1 MRPAALTSIAFAMLT
16 GAAVLVAQQA
26 APPSDAGSDLIREAQ
41 QKMREGQEGDA
52 VALARRAVAAAPRSY
67 QANNQLGALLDLA
80 GHYQEAR
87 DAFAK
92 AAESAPTADNKARAL
107 RAIAISYGFEQ
118 DCSGAAKY
126 EEPLYRQYVAAGDF
140 YTAGEVANELARLC
154 LDAGKIDD
162 AERWYRAGT
171 DAGLREPGI
180 KDERKDLW
188 QFRLDHALARIAAK
202 RGNKAEAARHV
213 ETARALLD
221 RGNMPAQQKE
231 YFPYLVGYV
240 ALAGGDYQEALR
252 NLQQA
257 NQNDVYVLGLTAQA
271 YEGLGQV
278 DKAVEYYRK
287 VMAATIHNPTAAAA
301 RPLARQKL
309 AQLRR

>member
-1 MRPAALTSIAFAMLT
+1 MLA

-26 APPSDAGSDLIREAQ
+26 PPPDAGSDLIREAQ
-41 QKMREGQEGDA
+41 QKMREGQEEDA

-80 GHYQEAR
+80 GHYKEAR

-92 AAESAPTADNKARAL
+92 AAEAAPTPENKARAL

-126 EEPLYRQYVAAGDF
+126 EEPLYRQYLAAGDF
-140 YTAGEVANELARLC
+140 YNAGEVANELARLC
-154 LDAGKIDD
+154 LDAGKIDE

-171 DAGLREPGI
+171 DAGRREPGI

-188 QFRLDHALARIAAK
+188 QFRLEHALARIAAK
-202 RGNKAEAARHV
+202 RGNKAEAAQHV
-213 ETARALLD
+213 DAARALLD

-231 YFPYLVGYV
+231 YFPYLEGYV
-240 ALAGGDYQEALR
+240 ALAGGDYQGALR
-252 NLQQA
+252 KLEQA

-271 YEGLGQV
+271 YEGLGQI

-287 VMAATIHNPTAAAA
+287 VMASTIHNPTAAAA